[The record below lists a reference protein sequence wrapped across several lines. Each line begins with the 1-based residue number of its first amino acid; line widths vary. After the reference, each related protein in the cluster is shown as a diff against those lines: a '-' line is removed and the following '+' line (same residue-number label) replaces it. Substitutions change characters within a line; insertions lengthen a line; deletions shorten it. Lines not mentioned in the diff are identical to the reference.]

1 MQMNLTH
8 MMHLYEYC
16 TRLLTTL
23 RLITNS
29 ASATLLD
36 IQLMVFAVCVL
47 IIDKIRFKC
56 MFSPMSD
63 PNSEDNVLIDE
74 LDIRRSFY
82 LFRHN
87 SADNC
92 G

>member
-1 MQMNLTH
+1 MNLTH